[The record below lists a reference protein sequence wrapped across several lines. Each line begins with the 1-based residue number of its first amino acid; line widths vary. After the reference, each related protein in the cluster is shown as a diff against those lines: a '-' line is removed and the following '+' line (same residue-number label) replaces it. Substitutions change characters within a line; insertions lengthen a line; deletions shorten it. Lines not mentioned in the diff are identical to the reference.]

1 MTASNQ
7 AITTWRTIRLRFL
20 LRRTSTP
27 EQKQKLAEAR
37 RVTFLPMEAIGEK
50 GELDL
55 SITKDIEEVSNGYT
69 HFFDGDVLVAKIT
82 PCFENGKG
90 AVVRG
95 TLNGVGFGT
104 TELHVLNPTDEVDA
118 RFLYYLTASSHF
130 RQHGEGE
137 MTGAAGQKRVPEA
150 FIKNY
155 LVSLPVLEEQRA
167 IAELLDRETAQLD
180 KLLIEKERLLKLL
193 AEKRRA
199 LITRIVTRGLNPNAN
214 LHDTGLTWL
223 GRIPTHW
230 RTIRLKF
237 AISKID
243 QGWSPQCYNYPAEEG
258 QWGVLKTGCVNGGV
272 FNPEE
277 NKTLPD
283 DIEPPLEIEV
293 NLGDMLMSRASGS
306 TELIGSVA
314 LVNERSRARLLL
326 SDKTYRIHLQADIVN
341 PQFFVLLM
349 GSAVLRH
356 QIGAI
361 ISGAEG
367 LANNIA
373 QSDIRELL
381 IILPPLDEQ
390 CHIAEYAES
399 QTKKLDD
406 LRGETEQT
414 INLLTERRAALIT
427 AAITGH
433 LSVEVQT

>member
-1 MTASNQ
+1 MNNSHWFDEVVEGWEVLRLKRAVILSK
-7 AITTWRTIRLRFL
+7 ARTDERPNDLRYIGLENIESWTGRLL
-20 LRRTSTP
+20 GSVDK
-27 EQKQKLAEAR
+27 E
-37 RVTFLPMEAIGEK
+37 IGE
-50 GELDL
+50 EDVAE
-55 SITKDIEEVSNGYT
+55 SSSVVNYFEP
-69 HFFDGDVLVAKIT
+69 GDVLFGKLRPYLAKAHLVT
-82 PCFENGKG
+82 EHS
-90 AVVRG
+90 V
-95 TLNGVGFGT
+95 GT
-104 TELHVLNPTDEVDA
+104 TELLALKTKQNLHG
-118 RFLYYLTASSHF
+118 RFLLYVLLSPGFIGLVNSSTF
-130 RQHGEGE
+130 GSKMPRADWE
-137 MTGAAGQKRVPEA
+137 
-150 FIKNY
+150 FIGN
-155 LVSLPVLEEQRA
+155 VFIPRPSLAEQQA
-167 IAELLDRETAQLD
+167 IADLLDRETAQLD
-180 KLLIEKERLLKLL
+180 NLIAEKERLLKLL

-199 LITRIVTRGLNPNAN
+199 LITRIVTYGLNPNTK
-214 LHDTGLTWL
+214 LQDTGLSWL
-223 GRIPTHW
+223 GRIPIHW

-258 QWGVLKTGCVNGGV
+258 QWGVLKTGCVNGGA

-283 DIEPPLEIEV
+283 NIEPPLEIEV
-293 NLGDMLMSRASGS
+293 NLGDVLMSRASGS

-341 PQFFVLLM
+341 PRFFVLLM
-349 GSAVLRH
+349 GSAVLRC

-390 CHIAEYAES
+390 CDIAEYAES
-399 QTKKLDD
+399 QIKKLDA

-414 INLLTERRAALIT
+414 INLLTERRAALIA

-433 LSVEVQT
+433 LSVEGET